1 MSEQKEQKIS
11 GKKKGQRTGAKQ
23 VKETPLVPQKVS
35 DTLQDK
41 SNKKASHGKL
51 QKEQDLL
58 ILPLG
63 GLGEVGRNMM
73 IVGFQNQYLIID
85 CGVQFPDNSMIGV
98 DYIIPDMHFLQGKS
112 KQILGILL
120 THGHEDHIGGLPHLF
135 DVIENVPI
143 FATPLTAGMAEVKL
157 ARGGK
162 LAKTKIIIKNAG
174 DVWDLGP
181 FHIESFHMTHSIPD
195 GVGLAIT
202 TPAGL
207 IVHSGDYKFD
217 QTPIDHWPS
226 DFGKLSELGKRG
238 VLVLLSDSTNA
249 ERPGTTPSEMDINKA
264 FEDVFAEAKGRVIIS
279 SFASLIS
286 RLQQVTT
293 IARRHRRKIC
303 IVGTSMIDNVS
314 LATKLGY
321 IKIPEDSIVSLE
333 EALNLPDKE
342 VLILCTGSQGE
353 PTSILGRLSTGK
365 YNAFS
370 IKSGDTVVFS
380 SHPIPGNEEN
390 VSTVINRLFR
400 MGANVIYHSLMSV
413 HVSGHACQEEM
424 KLLLNLIRPKYF
436 IPVHGELRHLYQQ
449 AKIGMYMGI
458 PEQNIAVIENGQSIL
473 FHHGKMRLGDQVPAS
488 MVLVDGSNVGDINFD
503 VMHDREKLAEGGIVI
518 VTLLF
523 DKSSGGL
530 FKEPRIQQYGVLAE
544 KEMSEIQEELKKA
557 IIDFCI
563 KNKNGNKNNL
573 EKDVEQLIRKYF
585 YNAIRRT
592 PWVFVNSFPV

>member
-1 MSEQKEQKIS
+1 MKE
-11 GKKKGQRTGAKQ
+11 
-23 VKETPLVPQKVS
+23 KE
-35 DTLQDK
+35 LQ
-41 SNKKASHGKL
+41 
-51 QKEQDLL
+51 
-58 ILPLG
+58 IIPLG

-73 IVGFQNQYLIID
+73 LIGYQDRYIIID
-85 CGVQFPDNSMIGV
+85 CGVQFPDNSLIGV
-98 DYIIPDMHFLQGKS
+98 DYIIPDMQFLQGKE
-112 KQILGILL
+112 KKILGIIL

-162 LAKTKIIIKNAG
+162 LAKTKINIKNAG
-174 DVWDLGP
+174 DVWDLGV
-181 FHIESFHMTHSIPD
+181 FHIETFHMTHSIPD

-264 FEDVFAEAKGRVIIS
+264 FEEVFANAKGRVIIS

-286 RLQQVTT
+286 RLQQVST

-303 IVGTSMIDNVS
+303 IVGTSMVDNVN

-321 IKIPEDSIVSLE
+321 IKIPEESLVSLE
-333 EALNLPDKE
+333 EALNLPDKD

-365 YNAFS
+365 YFAFS
-370 IKSGDTVVFS
+370 IKPGDTVVLS
-380 SHPIPGNEEN
+380 SHPIPGNEED
-390 VSTVINRLFR
+390 VSGLINRLYR
-400 MGANVIYHSLMSV
+400 MGANVIYSSVMSV
-413 HVSGHACQEEM
+413 HVSGHACQEEI
-424 KLLLNLIRPKYF
+424 KLLFNLVRPKYF
-436 IPVHGELRHLYQQ
+436 IPVHGELRHLHQQ
-449 AKIGMYMGI
+449 AKIGVLMGI
-458 PEQNIAVIENGQSIL
+458 PEQNIAVVENGQTIC
-473 FHHGKMRLGDQVPAS
+473 FRNGRMRLGEQVPAS
-488 MVLVDGSNVGDINFD
+488 MILVDGSNVGDINID
-503 VMHDREKLAEGGIVI
+503 VMHQRERLAEGGVVM

-523 DKSSGGL
+523 DKTSGAIM
-530 FKEPRIQQYGVLAE
+530 KEPKIQQNGVIPE
-544 KEMSEIQEELKKA
+544 KEMTDNQEELKRIVIERCNRYKSS
-557 IIDFCI
+557 
-563 KNKNGNKNNL
+563 NKNNL
-573 EKDVEQLIRKYF
+573 EKDIEQQIRKYF
-585 YNAIRRT
+585 YNSIHRS
-592 PWVFVNSFPV
+592 PWVIVNTITA